1 MADESAQRS
10 PPIRRI
16 LASII
21 DAVIFLIAAWL
32 ISILIEPPL
41 RARIQ
46 TEWRADYVL
55 SIIMIALWLLYSSL
69 EMIVAAT
76 PGKLFL
82 SLRIVGVDGNEA
94 PTSLL
99 VMRWSSKQLPFIF
112 MLFAMLTFSDL
123 LGSLANLTAM
133 ILWIGCLQMLD
144 EDRRSWL
151 DMWAH
156 TAVIREGSAK
166 K

>member
-1 MADESAQRS
+1 MSQRAG
-10 PPIRRI
+10 PIRRM
-16 LASII
+16 LASVI
-21 DAVIFLIAAWL
+21 DLGIFLMAAWL
-32 ISILIEPPL
+32 ISMLIEPAL

-55 SIIMIALWLLYSSL
+55 NIIMIALWLLYSSL

-76 PGKLFL
+76 PVTLFL

-94 PTSLL
+94 PTSQL
-99 VMRWSSKQLPFIF
+99 VMRWSSKQMPFIL

-123 LGSLANLTAM
+123 LGSLANLTIM
-133 ILWIGCLQMLD
+133 ILSIGCLQMLD

-156 TAVIREGSAK
+156 TAVIKEGSARK
-166 K
+166 

>member
-1 MADESAQRS
+1 VADASAQRAH
-10 PPIRRI
+10 PMRRI

-21 DAVIFLIAAWL
+21 DVVIFLIAAWL
-32 ISILIEPPL
+32 ISILVEPPL

-46 TEWRADYVL
+46 TEWRADLVL
-55 SIIMIALWLLYSSL
+55 SIITIALWLLYSSL

-76 PGKLFL
+76 PGKMFL
-82 SLRIVGVDGNEA
+82 SLRIVGADGTEA

-99 VMRWSSKQLPFIF
+99 VMRWSSKQLPYIL
-112 MLFAMLTFSDL
+112 MLFRQLTLNGFL
-123 LGSLANLTAM
+123 ASLASLTNL

-144 EDRRSWL
+144 ENRRSWL
-151 DMWAH
+151 DLWAH
-156 TAVIREGSAK
+156 TAVIKEGSAK

>member
-1 MADESAQRS
+1 MAQRS
-10 PPIRRI
+10 SPIRRI
-16 LASII
+16 LASLI
-21 DAVIFLIAAWL
+21 DFAIFWIAAWL

-55 SIIMIALWLLYSSL
+55 GLIMIMLWLLYSSL

-76 PGKLFL
+76 PGKIFL
-82 SLRIVGVDGNEA
+82 SLRITRVDGIEA
-94 PTSLL
+94 PTSIL
-99 VMRWSSKQLPFIF
+99 VMRWSTKQLPQILAVFQ
-112 MLFAMLTFSDL
+112 MLTFSNF
-123 LGSLANLTAM
+123 LGSIASLMNG

-151 DMWAH
+151 DQWAH
-156 TAVIREGSAK
+156 TAVMREK
-166 K
+166 

>member
-1 MADESAQRS
+1 M
-10 PPIRRI
+10 

-21 DAVIFLIAAWL
+21 DLGIFLMAAWL
-32 ISILIEPPL
+32 ISMLIEPAL

-55 SIIMIALWLLYSSL
+55 NIIMIALWLLYSSL

-76 PGKLFL
+76 PGKMFL
-82 SLRIVGVDGNEA
+82 SLRIVGVDGIEA

-99 VMRWSSKQLPFIF
+99 VMRWSSKHLPYILMVFQ
-112 MLFAMLTFSDL
+112 MLTFSDFL
-123 LGSLANLTAM
+123 AAMASLTNG

-156 TAVIREGSAK
+156 TAVIKEGSARK
-166 K
+166 